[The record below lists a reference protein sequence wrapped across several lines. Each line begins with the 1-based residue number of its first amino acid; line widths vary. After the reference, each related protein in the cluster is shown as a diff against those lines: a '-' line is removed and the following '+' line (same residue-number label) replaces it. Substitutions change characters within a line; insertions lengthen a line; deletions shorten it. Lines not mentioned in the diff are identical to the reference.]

1 MKKIGD
7 PYTIRGS
14 MADASTKKI
23 ALFDG
28 RFDTGWM
35 ITDFVIATANPD
47 DGAEDGWARLSTEE
61 NTSDAWDWSDQTSI
75 AWAVSE
81 TRVAG
86 SPVFGR
92 TIVDPDNIIVE
103 DLHIYCKSISGN
115 DKINY
120 MITMQ
125 KYDLTDWQGALAMV
139 RNKSQA

>member
-1 MKKIGD
+1 MKKNGD
-7 PYTIRGS
+7 PYTIKGIL
-14 MADASTKKI
+14 ADGANKRI
-23 ALFDG
+23 PLFDG

-47 DGAEDGWARLSTEE
+47 DGAEDGWARLSTES
-61 NTSDAWDWSDQTSI
+61 NNSDYWDWSDQTSI

-81 TRVAG
+81 NRVNG

-92 TIVDPDNIIVE
+92 TIVDPDNIIIE
-103 DLHIYCKSISGN
+103 DLWIHCKSISGN

-125 KYDLTDWQGALAMV
+125 KYDLSEWQGALAMV